1 MPGHIVDSISTVE
14 LIPAA
19 DPVFEANHRIANNL
33 SIIAGLI
40 RRELLT
46 LTADA
51 RPNIEYI
58 ERLLQQMSLRIDAVG
73 CLHRLLMNT
82 NHRGSVEL
90 CAYLREIMDAAICS
104 ITNPEHTKIECS
116 FEGETTVS
124 AKQAA
129 AIGLFVA
136 EALVNA
142 IKHAHPL
149 DQSGTICISCKHAE
163 TAGLLIEISDDG
175 IGAPLDFAA
184 TDRPA
189 NGAGARLMRSIAH
202 DLGAQVEF
210 IKGSPGQIVRLELPL
225 LAYQSCKPYAQAAE
239 IDC

>member
-1 MPGHIVDSISTVE
+1 MPGHLVDSISAVE

-19 DPVFEANHRIANNL
+19 DPVLEANHRIANNL

-40 RRELLT
+40 RSELLT

-73 CLHRLLMNT
+73 RLHRLLMNT
-82 NHRGSVEL
+82 NHRGAVEL
-90 CAYLREIMDAAICS
+90 CAYLREVIDAATCS
-104 ITNPEHTKIECS
+104 LTNAEHTKIECN

-149 DQSGTICISCKHAE
+149 DQSGTIRISCTQAE
-163 TAGLLIEISDDG
+163 TSLLIEIRDDG

-225 LAYQSCKPYAQAAE
+225 LAYQSCKPYPQAAE
-239 IDC
+239 